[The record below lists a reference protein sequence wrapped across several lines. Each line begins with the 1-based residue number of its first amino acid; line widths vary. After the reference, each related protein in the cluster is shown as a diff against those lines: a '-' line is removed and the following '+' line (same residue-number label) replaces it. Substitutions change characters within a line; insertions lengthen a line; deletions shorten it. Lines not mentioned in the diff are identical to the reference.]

1 MTAPS
6 DLSVVIEL
14 ALLTTDRTP
23 EEDAALARVA
33 AVAGLG
39 DLVSGTQAPGG
50 DSSVT
55 ERGLGVDSC
64 IGFVVRMATWSRSTS
79 PTNLT

>member
-1 MTAPS
+1 VPGGVACGAPCAQAVGGRVVTAPS

-14 ALLTTDRTP
+14 AMLTSDRTP

-39 DLVSGTQAPGG
+39 DLIGGTHAPPVVTL
-50 DSSVT
+50 VT
-55 ERGLGVDSC
+55 EPVCCHECR
-64 IGFVVRMATWSRSTS
+64 
-79 PTNLT
+79 

>member
-39 DLVSGTQAPGG
+39 DLIGGTREAPVV
-50 DSSVT
+50 SSVT
-55 ERGLGVDSC
+55 ERG
-64 IGFVVRMATWSRSTS
+64 
-79 PTNLT
+79 